1 MSDSLI
7 LRQDGMIEYT
17 QDQVQ
22 LIKDT
27 ICKDATDD
35 ELKYFMYMAKKTGL
49 DAFAKQLYSVARW
62 DSKLGRN
69 VRTIQASIDGF
80 RVIAERSHKY
90 AGQLGPYWLND
101 KGEWLDYWIGSTP
114 PLASKVGVLR
124 SDFKEPLWAVAKFES
139 YAQKNKD
146 GSLSQFWKKMPELM
160 IAKVAE
166 SLALRKAFPQDLSGI
181 YTTDEMAQADNDK
194 SFTQVADTP
203 KLPSQTTNAKEKEV
217 VEIIKTTND
226 AAKKLFIDACK
237 IACEGLTA
245 QEKASWL
252 NNFLKIPNMKEVDR
266 MTVEQIESLTKKVKD
281 SMNYIPPSDDDF
293 IPVDEEEKPKSV
305 KEMTFSIN

>member
-1 MSDSLI
+1 MSDSLV

-49 DAFAKQLYSVARW
+49 DPFAKQMYSIARW

-80 RVIAERSHKY
+80 RVIAERSNKY

-101 KGEWLDYWIGSTP
+101 KGEWLDYWIGATP
-114 PLASKVGVLR
+114 PLASKVGILR

-194 SFTQVADTP
+194 QQTATIDYP
-203 KLPSQTTNAKEKEV
+203 KHLVQAAKEAPVEV
-217 VEIIKTTND
+217 IKTTND

-266 MTVEQIESLTKKVKD
+266 MTVEQIEALTKKVKD
-281 SMNYIPPSDDDF
+281 SMSYVPPSDDDF
-293 IPVDEEEKPKSV
+293 IPVEEEEKPKSV